1 MAKFGEKKDEYS
13 PFNDISSTLASLN
26 DPVPENDVDPAVS
39 DAKETEQ
46 IRPSNPSRVGHPEQI
61 EPKPTRQRPPMPEDS
76 SGAVPRSTERV
87 VPAVASKQRV
97 SSASALTSVKRFK
110 TTKDEALRIDRAT
123 LNLAAQL
130 GIRMDAS
137 KLTRAL
143 WEIYLTHEQEIL
155 RSVQHAE
162 GITERPP
169 NTDAVAL
176 AEFDEQLAE
185 LIGEGLMMACMR
197 SRRQ

>member
-13 PFNDISSTLASLN
+13 PFSDISSTLAALSE
-26 DPVPENDVDPAVS
+26 PVPESKPES
-39 DAKETEQ
+39 KGSLDAANSEGQPLKLSRAE
-46 IRPSNPSRVGHPEQI
+46 SNPPKRGQHDAENSGGGQTAALDRVRPESTHQ
-61 EPKPTRQRPPMPEDS
+61 PK
-76 SGAVPRSTERV
+76 
-87 VPAVASKQRV
+87 V
-97 SSASALTSVKRFK
+97 SAASALTTVKRFK
-110 TTKDEALRIDRAT
+110 TTRAEAIRIDRAT
-123 LNLAAQL
+123 VNLAAQL
-130 GIRMDAS
+130 GVRMDTS

-162 GITERPP
+162 GLTERPP

-176 AEFDEQLAE
+176 AEFDEKLAE

>member
-13 PFNDISSTLASLN
+13 PFNDISSTLAALN
-26 DPVPENDVDPAVS
+26 DTVPGEYAESEESMDPEPEV
-39 DAKETEQ
+39 Q
-46 IRPSNPSRVGHPEQI
+46 RPSKPIASVQRASV
-61 EPKPTRQRPPMPEDS
+61 EPKPPRQTHQSANS
-76 SGAVPRSTERV
+76 SGGGFQAPDQ
-87 VPAVASKQRV
+87 AVAAIANKQRV

-110 TTKDEALRIDRAT
+110 TTKEEALRIDRAT